1 MNLSIRPA
9 LQSIL
14 KLPLATIL
22 IASCATASAQDINDG
37 KEIYF
42 DNGCY
47 TCHGYQGK
55 GTFVLRVNI
64 LTPTPPILVKGKAPF
79 LATEEVFRTYLRLR
93 DDQHQDKPSVRMP
106 HYPAS
111 IIDDAKAASLY
122 AYIETFAEDEPA
134 LEDIESMQWILDW
147 EESR

>member
-1 MNLSIRPA
+1 VTLK
-9 LQSIL
+9 QSGDYVQL
-14 KLPLATIL
+14 GLTGY
-22 IASCATASAQDINDG
+22 SA
-37 KEIYF
+37 
-42 DNGCY
+42 
-47 TCHGYQGK
+47 
-55 GTFVLRVNI
+55 
-64 LTPTPPILVKGKAPF
+64 
-79 LATEEVFRTYLRLR
+79 
-93 DDQHQDKPSVRMP
+93 DQHQDKPSVRMP